1 MPDIVHKNKNKNK
14 IFLIK
19 GYERINTNHII
30 LGLYHLN
37 GQNVKN
43 YEVYHILTNHWRS
56 TERMALLTT
65 Y

>member
-43 YEVYHILTNHWRS
+43 YEVYHILTNH
-56 TERMALLTT
+56 
-65 Y
+65 